1 MAVCL
6 LAKLRATKTGGSQTL
21 AGQSDRQRDSSRRG
35 AVDWVH
41 PMSRVQ
47 DSYWKMNLE
56 PEKDPEGPE
65 KAENPEVPL
74 PECEAH
80 QSKSCTTASQLT
92 G

>member
-1 MAVCL
+1 
-6 LAKLRATKTGGSQTL
+6 
-21 AGQSDRQRDSSRRG
+21 
-35 AVDWVH
+35 
-41 PMSRVQ
+41 MSRVQ
-47 DSYWKMNLE
+47 DSYWKGMNLE

-74 PECEAH
+74 PECEA